1 MSARP
6 RSKLASNS
14 FFVAL
19 TVLLALA
26 AGRCAWASDADP
38 FSDDTPSSGA
48 GAPAAVRSSSAVR
61 AAASAEPAD
70 SAVNVVPGVVEELP
84 ASAYPEPY
92 TRGLYGGPLWLD
104 MQGLQWP
111 YMPRTGI
118 GFSGYGWLDNDYKLT
133 RLGGPNLSPHSTT
146 LFQQG
151 RFLLRVTPTYTNG
164 TWFVQ
169 GQAEIVANKDQL
181 DVQPTQGI
189 VDADDVW
196 VRTGVWQKW
205 DVTIG
210 RFQAFDVYTLG
221 MGLDLN
227 TDERI
232 GAYDGTNP
240 ALSVPQLYNAEY
252 LFNRPDGPGNVA
264 LHLYPVPSFRV
275 ELLGQWGNDD
285 LLNHVG
291 GRPAVIFDVG
301 WLKLRAAAE
310 ISWAFAQDPSPMAKN
325 DQRKRG
331 VAGSAQI
338 VVAPYIEFGANI
350 GAAVIDVV
358 DANSVGGENLTASG
372 NRLSYGGFV
381 DAAPAPNSVPN
392 LLIGAGANFASA
404 DDLFIDTATNVYER
418 SSNLQTFG
426 AVQYLFYRQL
436 FVKLVVG
443 YAKSH
448 FANSKAAPYDDDM
461 YSARLRVM
469 YLF

>member
-1 MSARP
+1 MSAR
-6 RSKLASNS
+6 REHG
-14 FFVAL
+14 
-19 TVLLALA
+19 VLSTFLRAIVLALA
-26 AGRCAWASDADP
+26 LLGTARSAHASDADP
-38 FSDDTPSSGA
+38 FDAKPSSSETPPA
-48 GAPAAVRSSSAVR
+48 SVPSDSRVPPAPAAAPTES
-61 AAASAEPAD
+61 AAS
-70 SAVNVVPGVVEELP
+70 VVPGAIEELP
-84 ASAYPEPY
+84 TSAYPEPV

-111 YMPRTGI
+111 YTPRTGI

-133 RLGGPNLSPHSTT
+133 RLGGNQDSAHSTT

-151 RFLLRVTPTYTNG
+151 RFLLRVTPTYSNG
-164 TWFVQ
+164 TFFVQ
-169 GQAEIVANKDQL
+169 GQAEIVANKQQL
-181 DVQPTQGI
+181 DPQPNY

-196 VRTGVWQKW
+196 VRAGIWEKW
-205 DVTIG
+205 DVTVG
-210 RFQAFDVYTLG
+210 RFQAFDVYPLG

-232 GAYDGTNP
+232 GAYDGTNG
-240 ALSVPQLYNAEY
+240 AASVPQLYNAEY
-252 LFNRPDGPGNVA
+252 LFNRPAGPGDIA
-264 LHLYPVPSFRV
+264 LHVYPIRPLRF
-275 ELLGQWGNDD
+275 ELLAQWGNND
-285 LLNHVG
+285 LLNQIG

-310 ISWAFAQDPSPMAKN
+310 YQWSFAQDPSPMAKN

-338 VVAPYIEFGANI
+338 VLAPYIEFGANI

-358 DANSVGGENLTASG
+358 DANSAGMENLTASG

-381 DAAPAPNSVPN
+381 DATPFLGLPN
-392 LLIGAGANFASA
+392 LMIGAGGNFASFH
-404 DDLFIDTATNVYER
+404 DLFLNQNTNAYDR
-418 SSNLQTFG
+418 STNLQAYG

-448 FANSKAAPYDDDM
+448 FENSKATPYDDDM